1 MNPKL
6 YFLALICLI
15 LAGYTVSAQGELEY
29 EFDSHD
35 FGSFA
40 EGTQVTYNF
49 RVRNT
54 GNQPVLITNVQP
66 SCGCTTPDWTKKPIN
81 PSEIGYI
88 KTTYNSSGR
97 PGSFHKSIAIT
108 SNAATPTHVLYIK
121 GDVGP
126 ADPKNNY
133 TPEQKALSPRLA
145 VGSTSYSFGK
155 LEKGQKAVAKFLIK
169 NTGRQDLIIRAVQTA
184 CNCVSYR
191 VSEPALKPGQT
202 ATLELTFVP
211 TLLKEQNELVT
222 VVSNDIVMP
231 DLRLTLKAEV
241 VESMAPENM
250 LKEGKLPIPFR

>member
-6 YFLALICLI
+6 YFLALFCLM
-15 LAGYTVSAQGELEY
+15 LAGYTTSAQGELEY

-40 EGTQVTYNF
+40 EGTQATYNF

-66 SCGCTTPDWTKKPIN
+66 SCGCTTPDWTKTPIKPG
-81 PSEIGYI
+81 EIGYI
-88 KTTYNSSGR
+88 KAIYNSTGR
-97 PGSFHKSIAIT
+97 PGPFHKSITVT
-108 SNAATPTHVLYIK
+108 SNAATPIHVLHIK
-121 GDVGP
+121 GDVGA
-126 ADPKNNY
+126 ADLKKNH

-155 LEKGQKAVAKFLIK
+155 LEKGQKAVARFTIK
-169 NTGRQDLIIRAVQTA
+169 NTGRQDLIIKGVHTA

-191 VSEPALKPGQT
+191 MSEPALKPGQT

-211 TLLKEQNELVT
+211 TVLKEQNEVVT
-222 VVSNDIVMP
+222 VISNDIMMP
-231 DLRLTLKAEV
+231 DLRLTLKAD
-241 VESMAPENM
+241 VEESLAPQNM
-250 LKEGKLPIPFR
+250 LKEGKQPIPFR